1 MCRYEVLRFW
11 HRYAVC
17 RCGFLL
23 SVGCSEY
30 YRTNNAELFL
40 AALLCIIAGI
50 GNARQIYKLRKRKNR
65 ESDWKSSLLGDWEQR
80 PDGSEQDKE
89 PWKSTLLGD
98 WEQSGDGTDR
108 K

>member
-1 MCRYEVLRFW
+1 MKFYVFGTVMLFVA
-11 HRYAVC
+11 AV
-17 RCGFLL
+17 FLI

-30 YRTNNAELFL
+30 YKMNNAELFL

-50 GNARQIYKLRKRKNR
+50 GNAWQIYKLRKRKNR

-80 PDGSEQDKE
+80 SDGSEQDKE

-98 WEQSGDGTDR
+98 WEQPGDGTDR